1 MNEERNDED
10 FKEIEI
16 TEGDQPEASAEES
29 AEDGVGAVEGV
40 EASEAGEKPK
50 RASKVQKRIDDLVH
64 KQREAERQRD
74 EYYKVAQRMME
85 ENNKLR
91 DTAKAVSA
99 SNAEE
104 MEGRVN
110 AELEQAKAAYRRA

>member
-16 TEGDQPEASAEES
+16 TEGDKPEASAEES
-29 AEDGVGAVEGV
+29 ADDGVGAVEGV
-40 EASEAGEKPK
+40 EASETGEKPK

-74 EYYKVAQRMME
+74 E
-85 ENNKLR
+85 
-91 DTAKAVSA
+91 
-99 SNAEE
+99 
-104 MEGRVN
+104 
-110 AELEQAKAAYRRA
+110 